1 MAPPS
6 GAFARRGGKVHS
18 SQRQVSPPL
27 SGRGRGKSG
36 GLGLGKGIA
45 IRRKIKV
52 PKDNIFGITKGDIRR
67 LARRGGVKRISAG
80 VYDAARTSLKEYLT
94 DVISPPPPR
103 NTAVMGF

>member
-18 SQRQVSPPL
+18 SQRQVSPPF
-27 SGRGRGKSG
+27 SGRGRGKS

-45 IRRKIKV
+45 IKRKVKI

-80 VYDAARTSLKEYLT
+80 VYDTARQSIKEYLT
-94 DVISPPPPR
+94 DVISPPPL
-103 NTAVMGF
+103 ALGGF